1 MLMSMSVGPFCDLA
15 QDVDSKDWR
24 QGAVVSLKLDENERE
39 CKFVSS
45 VSLGIMESNVLV
57 DRCPM
62 YFNDGEDPWTVEENF
77 IKVFDFNNLNV
88 GAALL
93 PTWTCFISA
102 VWLTRLML

>member
-1 MLMSMSVGPFCDLA
+1 M
-15 QDVDSKDWR
+15 R
-24 QGAVVSLKLDENERE
+24 ENVSLSP
-39 CKFVSS
+39 VSP
-45 VSLGIMESNVLV
+45 VYKESNVSV

-93 PTWTCFISA
+93 PTWTCFMA
-102 VWLTRLML
+102 AAGLTRLLL